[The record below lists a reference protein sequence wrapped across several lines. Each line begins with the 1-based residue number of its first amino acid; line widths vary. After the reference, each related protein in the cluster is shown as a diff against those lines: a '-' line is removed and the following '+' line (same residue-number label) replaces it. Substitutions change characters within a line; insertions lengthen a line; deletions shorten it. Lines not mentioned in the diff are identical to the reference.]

1 MEQLKSMKEQ
11 LTSLV
16 QGQLAHTDCVDTKEL
31 GEAVD
36 MIKDLAE
43 AIYYCTI
50 TKSMEEGKDEKQ
62 QPRNT
67 YYYTERYYPVEGNQR
82 MYYGGGQGNGSMS
95 SGSGSSGMSSSRY
108 YSEPYKPMWG
118 PEYEY
123 PMQMNMHDP
132 REGRSP
138 MTRRNYMESKE
149 MHQGKEVRMK
159 ELEKYIKELGQD
171 ITEMIEDTTPDEKE
185 MLKQKIS
192 TLADKIV

>member
-16 QGQLAHTDCVDTKEL
+16 QGQLANTQNVDAKEL

-50 TKSMEEGKDEKQ
+50 TKSMEESKEESKKPQ
-62 QPRNT
+62 NTNT
-67 YYYTERYYPVEGNQR
+67 YYYTERYYNPTDMNMGQR
-82 MYYGGGQGNGSMS
+82 MYYGGNQGMRQESN
-95 SGSGSSGMSSSRY
+95 SRY
-108 YSEPYKPMWG
+108 YQ

-123 PMQMNMHDP
+123 PMRMDMHDP

-138 MTRRNYMESKE
+138 MTRKMYMESKE
-149 MHQGKEVRMK
+149 MHQGKEKRMQ
-159 ELEKYIKELGQD
+159 ELEKYIQELGQD
-171 ITEMIEDTTPDEKE
+171 IVEMVEGTTPEEKQ
-185 MLKQKIS
+185 LLVQKIN
-192 TLADKIV
+192 TLAEKII